1 MSSARPR
8 RPLPLLVVGLACLTA
23 PACATTAGMPG
34 SAPDPSEIPFL
45 ETERARDGENVDLL
59 VRLGAA
65 YRAADR
71 LEDAQAVLEQAVQLA
86 PTDGSAV
93 IYLAL
98 TYEDREMWSEAAV
111 AYGEY
116 ARIGESGSLRSQ
128 AGRRVAV
135 MERRALEAEVRR
147 ALATE
152 AELSARP
159 PEPTTVAV
167 FPFLYGGSD
176 PTLRPLGRALAEL
189 LVTDLG
195 QTDRLRVLE
204 RTRVQL
210 LLDEI
215 ARGGSEQTSPATA
228 ARSGLMLGAGRI
240 VLGNI
245 GDQGDLLQLQGMVV
259 PVVQRGLAQ
268 PPIPEPTTEQE
279 RLEQFFDAQKRLV
292 LGLYSTM
299 GVELTAA
306 ERERVNQRPTQSIQ
320 ALLAWGLALEAEDRG
335 DFPEAAAQLEVAV
348 GLDPGFEDA
357 QVRLAEISE
366 VALSVEIG
374 TEQLA
379 QSAVVE
385 VLPTQGPAEFFAGA
399 GAIEELERLVPSP
412 GSRDPLP
419 EVQGTEVIGG
429 GSSVLVELILRR
441 PR

>member
-1 MSSARPR
+1 MSSARSR
-8 RPLPLLVVGLACLTA
+8 RPLHLLLVGLACLAA
-23 PACATTAGMPG
+23 PACATMGPPSA
-34 SAPDPSEIPFL
+34 APDPSEIPFL
-45 ETERARDGENVDLL
+45 EVERARDGGNIDLL

-71 LEDAQAVLEQAVQLA
+71 LEDAQSTLEQAVRLA
-86 PTDGSAV
+86 PTDGTAV
-93 IYLAL
+93 FYLAL
-98 TYEDREMWSEAAV
+98 TYEDRELWSDAAV

-116 ARIGESGSLRSQ
+116 ARIGESGSLRDQ

-135 MERRALEAEVRR
+135 MRRRALEAEVRR

-152 AELSARP
+152 AELSSRP
-159 PEPTTVAV
+159 PEPATVAV

-245 GDQGDLLQLQGMVV
+245 GDQGELLQLQGMVV

-292 LGLYSTM
+292 LGLFSTM

-348 GLDPGFEDA
+348 GLDPGFEEA
-357 QVRLAEISE
+357 RVRLTEIAEIATA
-366 VALSVEIG
+366 VQVG
-374 TEQLA
+374 TEQLGQA
-379 QSAVVE
+379 AVVQM
-385 VLPTQGPAEFFAGA
+385 LPPEPPAGVFAGQ
-399 GAIEELERLVPSP
+399 GAIEELERMVPSP